1 MTRSDL
7 ETARM
12 QELLATRATQGL
24 DETEAAE
31 LARLGEDDAGFEEAA
46 AMIDLVTLPRETLS
60 PALAD
65 KIFAA
70 ATRSA
75 SATAPAVP
83 AVPKF
88 TGAALA
94 VVTPVP
100 KSTSRPRVPRLVWA
114 GWGVAALAAVAALWL
129 WRSRPQPAT
138 EDRPAAAL
146 QDELAAA
153 DDVVRFSAE
162 GPGATGTVLWSGRR
176 QRGVLRLSGLASNDP
191 RTQRYQIWIF
201 DRARDERYPVDGG
214 LFDVTERELT
224 VEIRP
229 RVQIEAATGFWV
241 TREVPAG
248 AVVSDR
254 THVMVRTK

>member
-31 LARLGEDDAGFEEAA
+31 LARLGDDDDGFEEAA
-46 AMIDLVTLPRETLS
+46 AMIDVITLPRETLP

-83 AVPKF
+83 AIPSF

-94 VVTPVP
+94 AVP
-100 KSTSRPRVPRLVWA
+100 ARALSPSRSRVPRWSWV
-114 GWGVAALAAVAALWL
+114 GWGVAALAAMAALWL
-129 WRSRPQPAT
+129 WRSRPQPAA
-138 EDRPAAAL
+138 EDQPAAAL
-146 QDELAAA
+146 LTELAAA
-153 DDVVRFSAE
+153 DDVVRFAAAGAE
-162 GPGATGTVLWSGRR
+162 ATGTVLWSGRR

-191 RTQRYQIWIF
+191 RRERYQIWIF

-224 VEIRP
+224 IEIRP
-229 RVQIEAATGFWV
+229 RVQIEAVTGFWV
-241 TREVPAG
+241 TREAPAG

-254 THVMVRTK
+254 AHVVLRTQ